1 MLGKETCPYTDSKF
15 PLLLETSLSL
25 KKEKERREERKQQYL
40 QMCFSI
46 SFLVILSMLCWRYFL
61 TQVHRG
67 EKHMDINLSPAILS
81 HLIPSKNREALST
94 PLEEKL

>member
-1 MLGKETCPYTDSKF
+1 
-15 PLLLETSLSL
+15 
-25 KKEKERREERKQQYL
+25 
-40 QMCFSI
+40 MCFSI

-81 HLIPSKNREALST
+81 HLIPSKNRDALST